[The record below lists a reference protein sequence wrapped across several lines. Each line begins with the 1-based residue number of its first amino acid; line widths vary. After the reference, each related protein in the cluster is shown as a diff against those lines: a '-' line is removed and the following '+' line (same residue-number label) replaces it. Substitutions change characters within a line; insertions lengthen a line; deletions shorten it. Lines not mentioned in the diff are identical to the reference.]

1 MVRDNLAWLD
11 GPMGG
16 KSFIAGDRFTV
27 ADIILYVALD
37 FGASVGQALDP
48 ALGRVGARMA
58 RVAARPSAAGS
69 LHEQAAATG
78 TRA

>member
-11 GPMGG
+11 GLMGG

-27 ADIILYVALD
+27 ADLYVALD

-58 RVAARPSAAGS
+58 RVAARPSPAGS

-78 TRA
+78 MRV